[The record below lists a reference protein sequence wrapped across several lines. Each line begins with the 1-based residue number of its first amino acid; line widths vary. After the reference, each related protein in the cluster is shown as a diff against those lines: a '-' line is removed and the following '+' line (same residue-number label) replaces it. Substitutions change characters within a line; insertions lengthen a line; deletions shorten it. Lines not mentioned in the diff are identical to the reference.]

1 MSDLAHTIAHPEV
14 LRAELWIAGLVGL
27 AATVED
33 LARRTISNWLSLAAL
48 AGGLVCQCVAFG
60 WRGALA
66 GMAGALAGFGI
77 FLIFYLLG
85 GMGGGDVKLM
95 AGFGAL
101 LGAGRLVEAAF
112 WTAIIGGV
120 VAAVVVIVHMLR
132 NRKRPAGPGRA
143 QPLFIPYAPAIASG
157 VWLAL
162 LSSR

>member
-1 MSDLAHTIAHPEV
+1 MMETVHPEI
-14 LRAELWIAGLVGL
+14 LRAEMWIAGLVGA

-33 LARRTISNWLSLAAL
+33 LIRRTISNWVSLAAL
-48 AGGLVCQCVAFG
+48 AGGFLCQCLAFG

-66 GMAGALAGFGI
+66 AAAGAAAGFAI

-101 LGAGRLVEAAF
+101 LGAGRLLQAAF
-112 WTAIIGGV
+112 WTALLGGL
-120 VAAVVVIVHMLR
+120 VAAVVLTVHMLR
-132 NRKRPAGPGRA
+132 SRNKPPAPGRT
-143 QPLFIPYAPAIASG
+143 QPLFIPYAPAIACG